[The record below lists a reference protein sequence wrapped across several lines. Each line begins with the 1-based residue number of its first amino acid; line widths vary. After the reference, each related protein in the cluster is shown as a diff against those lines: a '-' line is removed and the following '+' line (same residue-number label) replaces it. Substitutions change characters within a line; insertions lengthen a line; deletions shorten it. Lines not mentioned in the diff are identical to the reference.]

1 MLMLLTVFVH
11 LIAIS
16 GAIGAGIL
24 FYSGISTQEELMLGK
39 FRIQHEFVK
48 RVRRIKDE
56 NEESKLEKIL
66 KDAGYPFGLNANR
79 YTAIFIGL
87 LLLIFFAYVGTPA
100 VRGDGFNL
108 FGLVSVVVLFLI
120 GTPDIKYSGFNFLMK
135 KVKELN
141 QAKIQAEVFTFYELV
156 LNELRLMEN
165 SRIQAYTMIRDLAP
179 NFSKMAPSINML
191 LFNWNTVGHA
201 AALDGWARE
210 VGGEEARAL
219 ASVFKTLDTVD
230 RDTAIKSL
238 EGQQEMFM
246 KAQTENFRRR
256 IKVKADLAKLP
267 IMATFALLMANYLAV
282 VVIMCLNLLNSNM

>member
-11 LIAIS
+11 LIAVS
-16 GAIGAGIL
+16 GAIGSGIL

-48 RVRRIKDE
+48 RVRRLKDE

-87 LLLIFFAYVGTPA
+87 MLVILVAYVVTPA
-100 VRGDGFNL
+100 FRGDGFNL
-108 FGLVSVVVLFLI
+108 FGLVSVVAVFLI

-141 QAKIQAEVFTFYELV
+141 QAKIQAEVFTFYELA

-201 AALDGWARE
+201 SALDSWAKE

-219 ASVFKTLDTVD
+219 ASVFKTLDVVD

-246 KAQTENFRRR
+246 KAQIENFRRR